1 MLFMGHKNL
10 SFQLI
15 CKIDQCHINLLHGFK
30 SIRIYYMRLKFYCLH
45 FSVPKVLVHCA
56 EFIEDRGIVDG
67 IYRLGGVASNIQRLR

>member
-1 MLFMGHKNL
+1 MLFMGHNNL

-15 CKIDQCHINLLHGFK
+15 CKIDQFHILNGFK
-30 SIRIYYMRLKFYCLH
+30 SIPIYYMSINFYCLH